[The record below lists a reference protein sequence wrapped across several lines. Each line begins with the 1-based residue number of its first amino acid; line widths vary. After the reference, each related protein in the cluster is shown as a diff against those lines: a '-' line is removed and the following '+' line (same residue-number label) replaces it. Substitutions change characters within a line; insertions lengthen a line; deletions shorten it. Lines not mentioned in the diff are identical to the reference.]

1 MDFKSKYIDKA
12 TMKKFKIELS
22 YESVIP
28 LLGIY
33 PKEIKSVL
41 YFSDCKTHFPP
52 PQIWEENGGASY
64 SLNVAYLAHCSGE
77 EGSSGSGFFFPI
89 FLL

>member
-1 MDFKSKYIDKA
+1 MHFASQRTKSRKMDFESKYIDKA

-52 PQIWEENGGASY
+52 PKFGRKMGVHLI
-64 SLNVAYLAHCSGE
+64 V
-77 EGSSGSGFFFPI
+77 
-89 FLL
+89 